1 MDDHTRYMRH
11 GSMGAR
17 TELINILFEELCMA
31 GLQDKMEILNG
42 GYLKN
47 FNRVKSYIEELE
59 AAKK

>member
-1 MDDHTRYMRH
+1 MRH